1 MVFAGIAGCPT
12 LPRQS
17 SLLESY
23 LVSPPSPTAMAGISR
38 ARIDEVLAQEAGR
51 DRQRRRVANSELQ
64 RPPRQGL
71 VQSELDDIEVAG
83 VLLRDAVWYQ
93 RDAEVRLHHVA
104 HGVEAGHADAKLE
117 RMAELAR
124 GLRRK
129 PVDGAAG
136 LQADEV
142 ILDYIGEAYGRPP
155 GKRMVFVHDDRE
167 KILAVGHNVEIGRR
181 HATPEDA
188 DLAKIVGD
196 SLHDV
201 GGDVLLDLDLHQW
214 MVRQERDELLRQVAQ
229 DRRGVGEHFHSA
241 SQAV

>member
-64 RPPRQGL
+64 GAPGPGL
-71 VQSELDDIEVAG
+71 VQGEFDNVEVAG
-83 VLLRDAVWYQ
+83 VLLRDAVRYQ

-124 GLRRK
+124 GLGRK
-129 PVDGAAG
+129 PVDGELPDCKPMKSYSTISA
-136 LQADEV
+136 
-142 ILDYIGEAYGRPP
+142 
-155 GKRMVFVHDDRE
+155 KRM
-167 KILAVGHNVEIGRR
+167 AVRPASGW
-181 HATPEDA
+181 
-188 DLAKIVGD
+188 
-196 SLHDV
+196 SLCTT
-201 GGDVLLDLDLHQW
+201 
-214 MVRQERDELLRQVAQ
+214 
-229 DRRGVGEHFHSA
+229 
-241 SQAV
+241 